1 MNIQF
6 RILKFVTRSNWILL
20 LVASAIAGFI
30 AKFDVTTGILAG
42 GLIAT
47 INFHLMYRSLRKNL
61 IPPPY
66 LSSAK
71 SVFAKHYL
79 RFVFSIIVIYI
90 LISKNYVDPGGLLIG
105 LSVVVVSILMASL
118 FELKKILFEEA
129 I

>member
-6 RILKFVTRSNWILL
+6 RILRFVTRSNWILL
-20 LVASAIAGFI
+20 LVASAVAGII
-30 AKFDVTTGILAG
+30 AKFDVATGILAG
-42 GLIAT
+42 GLIVN

-61 IPPPY
+61 IPPPH

-79 RFVFSIIVIYI
+79 RFVCSIVVIYI

-105 LSVVVVSILMASL
+105 LSVVVVSIVMAAL

>member
-6 RILKFVTRSNWILL
+6 RILRFVTRLNWILL
-20 LVASAIAGFI
+20 LVASAIAGII

-61 IPPPY
+61 IPPPH

-79 RFVFSIIVIYI
+79 RFVCSIVVIYI

-105 LSVVVVSILMASL
+105 LSVVVMSILMASL

>member
-20 LVASAIAGFI
+20 LVASAVAGII
-30 AKFDVTTGILAG
+30 AKFDVTAGILAG

-47 INFHLMYRSLRKNL
+47 INFHLMYRSLRKSL
-61 IPPPY
+61 IPPPF

-105 LSVVVVSILMASL
+105 LSVVVVSIVMAAL
-118 FELKKILFEEA
+118 LELKKILFEEA

>member
-20 LVASAIAGFI
+20 LVVSAIAGFI
-30 AKFDVTTGILAG
+30 AKFDVITGILAG

-61 IPPPY
+61 IPPPH

-79 RFVFSIIVIYI
+79 RFVFSIMVIYI

-105 LSVVVVSILMASL
+105 LSVVVVSILMAS
-118 FELKKILFEEA
+118 FVELKKILFEEA